1 MARLYDGFDFLHQGV
16 AVVRTIQRIAGV
28 VFWFAFTSAAMAQQR
43 GGPQTAKAPQPKSSS
58 SAVERSSGSAASSR
72 TVQTRTESGGR
83 EVVTET
89 TEVPGTDGR
98 FRASAETTTETVRA
112 GSKSVQTKREVFGFD
127 SEGRRKLIETT
138 QADQQTLPDGTSRTV
153 ENTWTP
159 DPSGRL
165 GLSQRQVQEAKSAGP
180 NVKQTDTTIYRPGIN
195 EALREAERVQ
205 QTERQVSSDLL
216 QSESTRS
223 VRDANG
229 RWQPI
234 ETRNQEVRKTAATE
248 RLEEETVRR
257 LDANGALTPAER
269 KVTRRSGASGQERVV
284 TETYS
289 QNIGGM
295 IRRPDNRLELDQRL
309 RLTTVTT
316 ADGGRQTTQEREAR
330 NPVAPNDPLRVVE
343 RTVETVRPIGPDRWE
358 TQRQVFAA
366 DGNGRLVPIITE
378 KGESTGK

>member
-1 MARLYDGFDFLHQGV
+1 MDLIFSTEGV

-28 VFWFAFTSAAMAQQR
+28 AFWFAFTSAAMAQQR
-43 GGPQTAKAPQPKSSS
+43 GGPQTPKAPQPRSSS
-58 SAVERSSGSAASSR
+58 SAVERSYSAGSAASSR

-89 TEVPGTDGR
+89 TELPGTDGR
-98 FRASAETTTETVRA
+98 FKASAETTTETVRA
-112 GSKSVQTKREVFGFD
+112 GSKSVQTKRDVFAFD
-127 SEGRRKLIETT
+127 SEGRRKLVETT
-138 QADQQTLPDGTSRTV
+138 QGDQQTLPDGTSRTV

-269 KVTRRSGASGQERVV
+269 KVTRRSGANGQEQVV

-309 RLTTVTT
+309 RITTVTS
-316 ADGGRQTTQEREAR
+316 ANGGHQTIQSIGKM
-330 NPVAPNDPLRVVE
+330 N
-343 RTVETVRPIGPDRWE
+343 TVF
-358 TQRQVFAA
+358 QH
-366 DGNGRLVPIITE
+366 
-378 KGESTGK
+378 